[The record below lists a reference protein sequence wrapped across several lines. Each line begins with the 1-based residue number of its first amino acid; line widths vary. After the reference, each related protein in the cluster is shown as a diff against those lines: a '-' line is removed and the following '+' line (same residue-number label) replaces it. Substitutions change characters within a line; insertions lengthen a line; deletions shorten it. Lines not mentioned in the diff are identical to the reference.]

1 MDKRANRGGQAPASA
16 AGVASPH
23 HLPALPYD
31 AGALEPYIDA
41 RTMQLHHGEHHAAYV
56 EELNATLAP
65 YPELKSKSA
74 LWLLLNLREL
84 PAEIRVSVRASAGG
98 HVNHGLLWQAMSPN
112 GGGVPRG
119 ALGDAIARDF
129 GSYSRFQTRF
139 DEAGAAVRG
148 CGWVWLAR
156 ALEKGGALEVLTTSA
171 HDHPLMHG
179 RFPLLLNDLWEHA
192 YYLKHENRRLEY
204 LNGWWP
210 VVNWAQ
216 ATRRYERSEHSI
228 RERSPAFESGTP

>member
-1 MDKRANRGGQAPASA
+1 MDKT
-16 AGVASPH
+16 H

-31 AGALEPYIDA
+31 AAALEPYIDA

-65 YPELKSKSA
+65 YPELQSKSA

-84 PAEIRVSVRASAGG
+84 PAEIRVAVRASAGG
-98 HVNHGLLWQAMSPN
+98 HVNHGLFWQAMSPD
-112 GGGVPRG
+112 GGGVPKG
-119 ALGDAIARDF
+119 LLGDAIARDF
-129 GSYSRFQTRF
+129 GSYGRFQTRF
-139 DEAGAAVRG
+139 DEAGAALRG

-156 ALEKGGALEVLTTSA
+156 ALEKGGRLEVLTTSA
-171 HDHPLMHG
+171 HDNPLMHG

-192 YYLKHENRRLEY
+192 YYLQHENRRLEY

-210 VVNWAQ
+210 VVNWEQ
-216 ATRRYERSEHSI
+216 AARRYERSEHSI
-228 RERSPAFESGTP
+228 REKSPAFEPGAR

>member
-1 MDKRANRGGQAPASA
+1 MDKT
-16 AGVASPH
+16 H

-65 YPELKSKSA
+65 YPELQSKSA

-84 PAEIRVSVRASAGG
+84 PAEIRVAVRASAGG
-98 HVNHGLLWQAMSPN
+98 HVNHGLFWQAMSPD
-112 GGGVPRG
+112 GGGVPKG
-119 ALGDAIARDF
+119 LLGDAIARDF
-129 GSYSRFQTRF
+129 GSYGRFQTRF
-139 DEAGAAVRG
+139 DEAGAALRG

-156 ALEKGGALEVLTTSA
+156 ALEKGGRLEVLTTSA
-171 HDHPLMHG
+171 HDNPLMHG

-192 YYLKHENRRLEY
+192 YYLQHENRRLDY

-210 VVNWAQ
+210 VVNWEQ
-216 ATRRYERSEHSI
+216 AARRYERSEHSI
-228 RERSPAFESGTP
+228 RETSPAFEPGAR